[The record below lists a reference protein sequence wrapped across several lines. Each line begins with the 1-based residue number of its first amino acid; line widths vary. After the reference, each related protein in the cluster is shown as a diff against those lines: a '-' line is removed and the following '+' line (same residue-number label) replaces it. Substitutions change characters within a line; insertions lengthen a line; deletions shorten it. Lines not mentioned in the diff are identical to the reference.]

1 MTSQECDLI
10 TGEINALR
18 NDLIE
23 RDGILDELKK
33 IRELLECIYRN
44 TMSLSNL
51 AATKKEPNLNQ
62 LLKQRLGKEASR
74 EK

>member
-44 TMSLSNL
+44 TMSLSNS
-51 AATKKEPNLNQ
+51 AAAKKEPNLNQ